1 MRTKNIIKIFSLLIC
16 LAMLLSVAGCGSEK
30 VVTVSRTFITGET
43 KPDGDKVPSSG
54 FRVGFGRTEIIPED
68 SVPLEGYGDSLTRMS
83 TGYLD
88 ELYVSCIAIT
98 DEDDQTLLLLEE
110 DLVTTKEFVTENAR
124 KYAKETYG
132 IEPEFVHLTSTHT
145 HSSPSISQDTRS
157 VLNYK
162 AKLFRRIH
170 EAIDIAMAD
179 RKAAEIYTG
188 ETKTKG
194 MNYDRHYW
202 RTDGTAMSDNYG
214 IFSQAPLE
222 RHIDSPDETMRLIKF
237 TRKKS
242 DGSKAK
248 DILLVNW
255 QCHPH
260 LSGGAQL
267 TDASS
272 DVIGPLTTTVEKDN
286 DCYMAYYQGCAGN
299 MNEKSLLSSEEDNY
313 SKGYRAYGEKLASFV
328 TAAYNKLD
336 KMEAGKIKAVTKNFT
351 AASNHDQDHLL
362 AGAKELYNEYNKTHS
377 QLLIQGLLQKYQ
389 IHSIYQVRAI
399 IRCAGFGPTY
409 TMPVSAFCIG
419 DIGFTTAS
427 CEMFCQSG
435 MEIREKSPFKFTI
448 TLSYTD
454 DHHSYL
460 PTSQYYDAGCYEV
473 CITNYA
479 KGGAEL
485 CTAQLIDML
494 KELHK

>member
-1 MRTKNIIKIFSLLIC
+1 MNTKRILKVISLLIC
-16 LAMLLSVAGCGSEK
+16 FVMLLSFVGCGQNK
-30 VVTVSRTFITGET
+30 VEITPRNYIALET
-43 KPDGDKVPSSG
+43 APDGDKVPSSG

-68 SVPLEGYGDSLTRMS
+68 SVPLQGYGDALNRMS

-98 DEDDQTLLLLEE
+98 DEDDKTLLLLEE
-110 DLVTTKEFVTENAR
+110 DLTTTREYITENAR

-132 IEPEFVHLTSTHT
+132 IEPEFVHMTSTHT
-145 HSSPSISQDTRS
+145 HSSPDTYNDTRA
-157 VLNYK
+157 VLNYR
-162 AKLFRRIH
+162 AKVFRRIH

-179 RKAAEIYTG
+179 RKTAEIQVG

-202 RTDGTAMSDNYG
+202 RSDGTAMSDNYG
-214 IFSQAPLE
+214 IFSKAPLVSHLAE
-222 RHIDSPDETMRLIKF
+222 PDETMRLIKF

-248 DILLVNW
+248 DVLLVNW

-260 LSGGAQL
+260 LSGSAEL

-286 DCYMAYYQGCAGN
+286 NCYMAYYQGCAGN
-299 MNEKSLLSSEEDNY
+299 MNEKSLLSDEENNTLE
-313 SKGYRAYGEKLASFV
+313 GYRVYGEKLASFV

-336 KMEAGKIKAVTKNFT
+336 KMDAGKIKAVTKNFT
-351 AASNHDQDHLL
+351 APANHDQDDLVT
-362 AGAKELYNEYNKTHS
+362 GAREIVAEFNRTHS
-377 QLLIQGLLQKYQ
+377 TLLLQGLFEKYH
-389 IHSIYQVRAI
+389 IHSIYQARAV
-399 IRCAGFGPTY
+399 IRCAGFGETY

-435 MEIREKSPFKFTI
+435 MEIREKSPFKFTV

-454 DHHSYL
+454 EHHSYL
-460 PTSQYYDAGCYEV
+460 PTAMYYDPGCYEV